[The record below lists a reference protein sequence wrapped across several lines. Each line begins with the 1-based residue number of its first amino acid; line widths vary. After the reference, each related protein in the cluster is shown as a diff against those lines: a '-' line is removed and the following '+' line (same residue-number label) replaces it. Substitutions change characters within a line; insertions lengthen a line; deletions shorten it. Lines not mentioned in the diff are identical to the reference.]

1 MGCLHSAALRVVR
14 TAAEKDRS
22 SSSSIASSSR
32 DSGASAST
40 SSDSGSGIFA
50 LEPAVVAE
58 SSLRSLN
65 YQSGIVL
72 LEEMLL
78 VRRGDLK
85 MGVAAKTAIAKTGK
99 TAPGVAGGG
108 GGADTTMTA
117 ADSRAYD
124 EANSDSWLQ
133 LSRLYAALGEKDV
146 LVGISLRAAQNEVHF
161 IRVRHSSCMPR
172 GILEFFRQRVYRTI
186 RLHCGGLHVCIASV

>member
-1 MGCLHSAALRVVR
+1 MVR

-85 MGVAAKTAIAKTGK
+85 MGLAAKTAIAKTGK

-108 GGADTTMTA
+108 GGAADTTMTA

>member
-32 DSGASAST
+32 DSGASASS

-85 MGVAAKTAIAKTGK
+85 MGLAAKKAIAKTGK
-99 TAPGVAGGG
+99 TAPGVAGG